1 MAKKVVIASACRT
14 AIGKMGGALSNKH
27 CRKMALLIVFP
38 YGHGLDEMTGD
49 VPDDVAS
56 LYCPWP

>member
-1 MAKKVVIASACRT
+1 
-14 AIGKMGGALSNKH
+14 
-27 CRKMALLIVFP
+27 MALLIVFP